1 MKQAVA
7 ALAAIVLGAGLMSG
21 QAQARDAAPTSI
33 ILDTDMWGDIDDA
46 LALAMLHAL
55 QDRGEARILA
65 VTSSTDDRWC
75 AAYVDLLDTAYGR
88 PGIPVGLVR
97 NGVKPLARWAG
108 DGAPMD
114 AGAPMYTEYVA
125 KLRTLD
131 GTPKFPHSLADG
143 DDAPEAVALL
153 RKTLAAQPDASVVVV
168 AIGFSTNLARLL
180 ASGPDA
186 ASPLKGRDLVRR
198 KVRLLSIM
206 AGRFADARV
215 GDEVLLKSRP
225 EYNIRKDIPSARA
238 LFRDW
243 PTPIVASGAEVGFTL
258 RMKGA
263 DIQRRFA
270 RAPDHPIPIT
280 YRYMD
285 QTYRSATAPSG
296 ALHDH
301 KTFDLTSVLYAVRP
315 DRGYFSLSGPGAIK
329 VLPDGVARFEADAR
343 GSARYLTLDDT
354 QRARALEAMTALVG
368 PSPLESR
375 QIP

>member
-1 MKQAVA
+1 MKRAMA

-131 GTPKFPHSLADG
+131 GTPRFPRSLADG

-180 ASGPDA
+180 ASGPDV
-186 ASPLKGRDLVRR
+186 ASPLKGMDLVRR

-215 GDEVLLKSRP
+215 GDEILLKSRP

-270 RAPDHPIPIT
+270 RDPDHPIPIT

-296 ALHDH
+296 TLHDH

-315 DRGYFSLSGPGAIK
+315 DGGYFSLSGPGAIT

-343 GSARYLTLDDT
+343 GSARYLTLDDA
-354 QRARALEAMTALVG
+354 QRARALEAMASLVG
-368 PSPLESR
+368 PYPLKSR
-375 QIP
+375 PIP

>member
-1 MKQAVA
+1 MKRAVA
-7 ALAAIVLGAGLMSG
+7 ALAAIVLGAVVASG
-21 QAQARDAAPTSI
+21 PAQAREAGPTRV

-55 QDRGEARILA
+55 QDRGEASILA

-97 NGVKPLARWAG
+97 NGVKPPARWAG
-108 DGAPMD
+108 GSAPMD

-125 KLRTLD
+125 KLRKLD
-131 GTPKFPHSLADG
+131 GAAKFPRSLTYG

-153 RKTLAAQPDASVVVV
+153 RKTLVAQPDASVVVV

-225 EYNIRKDIPSARA
+225 EYNIRKDIPSAQA

-258 RMKGA
+258 RVKGTE
-263 DIQRRFA
+263 IERRFA
-270 RAPDHPIPIT
+270 RDPDHPIPIT

-285 QTYRSATAPSG
+285 RTYRSATAPSG
-296 ALHDH
+296 MLHDH

-315 DRGYFSLSGPGAIK
+315 DGGYFSLSGPGAIT
-329 VLPDGVARFEADAR
+329 VLPDGVARFDAIEL
-343 GSARYLTLDDT
+343 GSARYLTLDDG
-354 QRARALEAMTALVG
+354 QRARAMEAMTALIG
-368 PSPLESR
+368 PSQLEGR
-375 QIP
+375 LIP